1 VADPGP
7 SDGDFTEAG
16 LEGEG
21 ARPSA
26 LDALAAFAVPL
37 LEDQLSVGL
46 LDEDLEEPALEFEP
60 GLMDERLD
68 LVGEMLV
75 LVGHGHGHLQL
86 EFE

>member
-16 LEGEG
+16 LEAEG

-37 LEDQLSVGL
+37 LEDQFLVGL
-46 LDEDLEEPALEFEP
+46 LDQDPEEPALEFKP
-60 GLMDERLD
+60 GLMDERFD

-75 LVGHGHGHLQL
+75 LVGHGHGQLQL